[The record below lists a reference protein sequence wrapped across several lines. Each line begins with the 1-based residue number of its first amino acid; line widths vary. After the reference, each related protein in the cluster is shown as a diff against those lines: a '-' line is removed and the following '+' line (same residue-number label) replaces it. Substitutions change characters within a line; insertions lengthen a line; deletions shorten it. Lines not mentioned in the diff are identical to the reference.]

1 MQNTDMNKDALRGM
15 FTLLTGENPPD
26 HPNENYLK
34 RLMTMLQNS
43 QNPEPL
49 LSSFPQDLA
58 QDIAE
63 DNFED
68 NDEGDNEDNDESD
81 NEGEH
86 VCDQFSGFPPFY
98 LPSVLHY
105 CLYAS
110 MEALQSAQPAFGMH
124 PLSLMCEDTFLLCLY
139 LLLEAHDKNMCDI
152 TSERLFRA
160 VIAGVATFFDDVEK
174 DVTTILRL
182 CLPHMIY
189 TYNWLV
195 TQPWC
200 WVFRGELCLR
210 FTPQDRLTALRKM
223 ECVWADAIGFVP
235 FTPFC
240 VSPPTTRTTPTTAT
254 TRTTRTTYNAIKTQ
268 VARPEEPSDTTSWG
282 SLPGTPDEA
291 TSANSRSPPARFGS
305 A

>member
-34 RLMTMLQNS
+34 RLMTMLQKS

-68 NDEGDNEDNDESD
+68 NDEGD
-81 NEGEH
+81 H

-110 MEALQSAQPAFGMH
+110 VEALQSAQPAFGMH
-124 PLSLMCEDTFLLCLY
+124 PLSLMCEDTFLMCLY
-139 LLLEAHDKNMCDI
+139 LMLEARDKNMCDV

-160 VIAGVATFFDDVEK
+160 VIAGVATFFEDVEK

-182 CLPHMIY
+182 CLSHMIY

-195 TQPWC
+195 IQPWC
-200 WVFRGELCLR
+200 WVFHGELCIR
-210 FTPQDRLTALRKM
+210 FTPHDRLTALQKM

-240 VSPPTTRTTPTTAT
+240 VSPPTTRTT
-254 TRTTRTTYNAIKTQ
+254 RTTYNTIKTQ